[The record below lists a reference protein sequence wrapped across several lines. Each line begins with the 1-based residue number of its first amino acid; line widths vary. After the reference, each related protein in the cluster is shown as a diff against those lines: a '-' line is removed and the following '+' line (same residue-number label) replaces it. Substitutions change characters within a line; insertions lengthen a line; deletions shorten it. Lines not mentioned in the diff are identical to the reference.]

1 MRLLEP
7 GEVWKGL
14 TDVPIFLAALVFA
27 SLVLKNGDTDSKRW
41 FTEYILIAVGGM
53 LGSVVHCFAMPL
65 AANKALWV
73 VLYIFLYGL
82 VWLFFSLMFEALKGR
97 KPDKKWLYAGIACY
111 VASCLPKLLLNRGDI
126 YVFVAYAMP
135 LAAVLIAECLR
146 HGKKAA
152 REKTVMIL
160 LGLAILSQTT
170 NAFLGSA
177 PVVVAHLLVLAAMLA
192 LYEVAKNTNGE
203 NIHE

>member
-27 SLVLKNGDTDSKRW
+27 FLILKNGGADRKRW
-41 FTEYILIAVGGM
+41 FIEYLLIAVGGM

-65 AANKALWV
+65 SANKALWV

-82 VWLFFSLMFEALKGR
+82 VWLFFSLMFKALKGR
-97 KPDKKWLYAGIACY
+97 EPDRKWLYAAIACY
-111 VASCLPKLLLNRGDI
+111 VASCLLKLLINRADI

-135 LAAVLIAECLR
+135 TAAVLIAECIR
-146 HGKKAA
+146 HGKEAA
-152 REKTVMIL
+152 RERTVMIL
-160 LGLAILSQTT
+160 LGLAILSQAT
-170 NAFLGSA
+170 NAFLGA
-177 PVVVAHLLVLAAMLA
+177 PAVVVAHLLVFAAMLA

>member
-14 TDVPIFLAALVFA
+14 TDLPIFAAALVFA
-27 SLVLKNGDTDSKRW
+27 FLILKNGGADRKRW
-41 FTEYILIAVGGM
+41 FAEYILIAVGGM
-53 LGSVVHCFAMPL
+53 LGSIVHCFAMPL

-82 VWLFFSLMFEALKGR
+82 VWLFFSLMYEALKGCEADR
-97 KPDKKWLYAGIACY
+97 KWLYAGVACY
-111 VASCLPKLLLNRGDI
+111 AASCLLKLLFDRGDI
-126 YVFVAYAMP
+126 YIFVAYAMP
-135 LAAVLIAECLR
+135 AAAVLIAECLR
-146 HGKKAA
+146 HGKEAA

-160 LGLAILSQTT
+160 LGLAILSQAM

-177 PVVVAHLLVLAAMLA
+177 PVVVAHILVFAAMLA

>member
-27 SLVLKNGDTDSKRW
+27 FLILKNGGTDRKRW
-41 FTEYILIAVGGM
+41 FIEYLLIAVGGM

-82 VWLFFSLMFEALKGR
+82 VWLFFSLMFKALMGR
-97 KPDKKWLYAGIACY
+97 EPDRKWLYACIACY
-111 VASCLPKLLLNRGDI
+111 VASCLLKLLINRADI

-135 LAAVLIAECLR
+135 PAAVLIAECIR
-146 HGKKAA
+146 HGKEAA
-152 REKTVMIL
+152 RERTVMIL
-160 LGLAILSQTT
+160 LGLAILSQAT

-177 PVVVAHLLVLAAMLA
+177 PVVVAHLLVFAAMLA

-203 NIHE
+203 NNHE